1 MNGSDFKKKMVHSLV
16 ELAEMSQ
23 TKVVAERVETIE
35 ELRMLEALGIDFIQ
49 GFYIHKPTLAIE
61 IFDNMAKEARESEKA
76 ERNLICGLTS

>member
-1 MNGSDFKKKMVHSLV
+1 NYATKPHSLV

-35 ELRMLEALGIDFIQ
+35 ELRTLETLGIDFIQ
-49 GFYIHKPTLAIE
+49 GFYFHRPTLAIE
-61 IFDNMAKEARESEKA
+61 IFDNMEKEVRESEKA